1 MGEQIKPPAPPV
13 VRNPTMDPREAA
25 NYVEVGMRGCSDP
38 LRMIML
44 YNTTSKLRVPGPPA
58 QLVPMLAAWGMAGA
72 AVMEVVSRLCPEP
85 RADATPDE
93 AAAELPEWAR
103 EVLCAVGVLSK
114 PEAEEKPEEDLA
126 ARAARAGLV
135 IGVG

>member
-1 MGEQIKPPAPPV
+1 MGDPIKPPVTPV
-13 VRNPTMDPREAA
+13 VRTPQMDRQEAA
-25 NYVEVGMRGCSDP
+25 NYIEVGMRGCSDP

-44 YNTTSKLRVPGPPA
+44 YNTASKLRVNGPPP
-58 QLVPMLAAWGMAGA
+58 QLLPMLAAWGMAGA
-72 AVMEVVSRLCPEP
+72 AVMQVVDRLCPPP
-85 RADATPDE
+85 REGATE
-93 AAAELPEWAR
+93 EEIAAELPEWAY

-114 PEAEEKPEEDLA
+114 PEPEEKQEEDLT